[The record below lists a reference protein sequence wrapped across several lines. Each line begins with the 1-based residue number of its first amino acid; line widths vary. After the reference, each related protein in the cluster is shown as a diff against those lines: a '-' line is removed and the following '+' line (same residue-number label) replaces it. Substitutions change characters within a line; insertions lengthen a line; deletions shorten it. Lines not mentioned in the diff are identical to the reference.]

1 MRARGT
7 VARRVGR
14 TAVVL
19 LVVYAITFVC
29 IRLTPGNPFASRAPR
44 ALSPEQQARLEQQ
57 FGLDDPWPVQFV
69 RYLVRALT
77 GDFGVSYAHQGEAVL
92 DVILARLWPT
102 MSLVGAAL
110 LLGVLIGV
118 PLGVAAALR
127 SGSWLDHLL
136 SGVSTLGVA
145 IPVFVAT
152 PVFVIVL
159 SVYAGWLPAQGWDG
173 LLSTT
178 AIIPIVVLSLEPV
191 AVTAR
196 FTRAS
201 MIEVLRSDHHRTA
214 RARGLAHRTVVFRF
228 ALKNGLVP
236 VTTITGLQV
245 AGLLGS
251 VVLVE
256 SAYNVPG
263 LGKEFL
269 AAITARDYPV
279 VMAST
284 LFFATL
290 IVVANLLV
298 DIAYS
303 RLDPRAGSA

>member
-1 MRARGT
+1 MSANGT
-7 VARRVGR
+7 IARRAGR
-14 TAVVL
+14 TGVVL

-29 IRLTPGNPFASRAPR
+29 IRLTPGNPFAARAPR
-44 ALSPEQQARLEQQ
+44 ALSPDQQARLERQ

-69 RYLVRALT
+69 RYLFKALS
-77 GDFGVSYAHQGEAVL
+77 GDFGVSYAHQGEDVV
-92 DVILARLWPT
+92 DVIFARAWPT

-110 LLGVLIGV
+110 LVGLVVGV

-127 SGSWLDHLL
+127 NDSWFDHLL

-152 PVFVIVL
+152 PVLVILL

-173 LLSTT
+173 LISTT
-178 AIIPIVVLSLEPV
+178 AIIPIVVLALEPI

-214 RARGLAHRTVVFRF
+214 RARGLTRRTVVFRF
-228 ALKNGLVP
+228 ALRNGLVP

-279 VMAST
+279 VMA
-284 LFFATL
+284 ATL
-290 IVVANLLV
+290 IFAAVIVVANLLV
-298 DIAYS
+298 DVAYA
-303 RLDPRAGSA
+303 RLDPRIRSA

>member
-1 MRARGT
+1 MSANGT
-7 VARRVGR
+7 IARRVGR
-14 TAVVL
+14 TGVVL

-29 IRLTPGNPFASRAPR
+29 VRLTPGNPFAARAPR
-44 ALSPEQQARLEQQ
+44 ALSPDQQARLERQ

-69 RYLVRALT
+69 RYLFRALS
-77 GDFGVSYAHQGEAVL
+77 GDFGVSYAHQGEDVV
-92 DVILARLWPT
+92 DVIVARAWPT

-110 LLGVLIGV
+110 LVGLVVGV

-127 SGSWLDHLL
+127 NDSWFDHLL

-152 PVFVIVL
+152 PVLVIVL

-173 LLSTT
+173 LISTT
-178 AIIPIVVLSLEPV
+178 AIIPIVVLALEPI

-214 RARGLAHRTVVFRF
+214 RARGLARRTVVFRF
-228 ALKNGLVP
+228 ALRNGLVP

-279 VMAST
+279 VMA
-284 LFFATL
+284 ATL
-290 IVVANLLV
+290 IFAAVIVVANLLV
-298 DIAYS
+298 DVAYAS
-303 RLDPRAGSA
+303 LDPRIRSA

>member
-1 MRARGT
+1 MSAKGT
-7 VARRVGR
+7 IARRTGR
-14 TAVVL
+14 TGVVL

-29 IRLTPGNPFASRAPR
+29 IRLTPGNPFAARAPR
-44 ALSPEQQARLEQQ
+44 ALSPDQQARLERQ

-69 RYLVRALT
+69 RYLFKALR
-77 GDFGVSYAHQGEAVL
+77 GDFGVSYAHQGEDVV
-92 DVILARLWPT
+92 DVIFARAWPT

-110 LLGVLIGV
+110 LVGLVVGV

-127 SGSWLDHLL
+127 NDSWFDHLL

-152 PVFVIVL
+152 PVLVILL

-173 LLSTT
+173 LISTT
-178 AIIPIVVLSLEPV
+178 AIIPIVVLALEPI

-214 RARGLAHRTVVFRF
+214 RARGLARRTVVFRF
-228 ALKNGLVP
+228 ALRNGLVP

-279 VMAST
+279 VMA
-284 LFFATL
+284 ATL
-290 IVVANLLV
+290 IFAAVIVVANLLV
-298 DIAYS
+298 DVAYA
-303 RLDPRAGSA
+303 RLDPRVGSA